1 MFIIDNTLGFLRFV
15 TLLEGLFIMKSQ
27 RAIISKHLNNF
38 SLDKSEVSFRTN
50 IIHTLV
56 IPPSNYTRPETSLD
70 TIHMEDYGLGIR
82 PLI

>member
-15 TLLEGLFIMKSQ
+15 TLLKGLFIMKSQ

-38 SLDKSEVSFRTN
+38 RQIRS
-50 IIHTLV
+50 V
-56 IPPSNYTRPETSLD
+56 ISYKHHSYTGYPAEQLHETGKSLD